1 MLKIKKLAVYP
12 GNGIGMIEKI
22 ESKDVQGI
30 KQKYYVLHMEE
41 KKMNVLIPVK
51 NAEDMGL
58 RPLMSPATLT
68 KVFKIFKERAKKKTE
83 KDWKLRYQNNL
94 DKLKSGNYRDLA
106 EMIRDLHKRYK
117 KDELSIMEKKLYDNA
132 INSLT
137 TEISIVKKT
146 EKEKALELIMKSLK

>member
-1 MLKIKKLAVYP
+1 MLQVKKLAVYP
-12 GNGIGMIEKI
+12 GNGIGLIEKI
-22 ESKDVQGI
+22 ESKEVQGL
-30 KQKYYVLHMEE
+30 KQKYYVMNMEE
-41 KKMNVLIPVK
+41 KKMKVLIPVK
-51 NAEDMGL
+51 NAEQMGL
-58 RPLMSPATLT
+58 RALLSPALVA
-68 KVFKIFKERAKKKTE
+68 KVFKIFKERPKKKTE

-137 TEISIVKKT
+137 AEISIVKSLD
-146 EKEKALELIMKSLK
+146 KEKALEIIMKSLK